1 MGTAKVIQVVRV
13 MILSWWRMETTSR
26 LYTAMVETIK
36 SLAALAPFQLKDCSE
51 EQVTIKFGCLIQIF
65 KSSIPVRV
73 RIRVSAEKAMTGYT
87 DLQQSN
93 SFSAKRVMITLLPTE
108 EMM

>member
-1 MGTAKVIQVVRV
+1 MAMVV
-13 MILSWWRMETTSR
+13 MIKSQAALVPSR
-26 LYTAMVETIK
+26 LKDYT
-36 SLAALAPFQLKDCSE
+36 E

-73 RIRVSAEKAMTGYT
+73 RIRVSAERAMTGYT